1 MAFIPI
7 LVLAVL
13 CLAAL
18 VVVAGV
24 GAIAGSFWFL
34 KAHPRIR
41 AVVAPL
47 SVVIMLV
54 VGVWAWARPT
64 ATANWDMVARRLE
77 PTARK
82 ADPLKEKLSPFSN
95 YVPYARGYEAYKSL
109 KPGEREAAAYEAIDR
124 LAGVPDRA
132 HQGYARGYARGS
144 SRYDANLS
152 YMQSGR
158 EQRHILDYAPTLIAV
173 QGACLNAI
181 LPLIESPNITAQGL
195 YGNQDL
201 KQAEAFLARR
211 TREGYP
217 DASRDLAL
225 LYSKLSPEPNTFLTG
240 SACRRDIQSTFGI
253 EDADCDRYDPL
264 KGSGVS
270 AFLYRQWTALALKG
284 LGGGLFPWS

>member
-1 MAFIPI
+1 MVFIPI
-7 LVLAVL
+7 LVFAVF
-13 CLAAL
+13 CLAIL

-24 GAIAGSFWFL
+24 VAIAGSFWFL
-34 KAHPRIR
+34 KEHPRIR

-54 VGVWAWARPT
+54 VGVWAWARST
-64 ATANWDMVARRLE
+64 ATSNWDLVARRLE

-82 ADPLKEKLSPFSN
+82 ADPLKEKLSQFSN
-95 YVPYARGYEAYKSL
+95 YAPYARGYQAYQSL
-109 KPGEREAAAYEAIDR
+109 TPREREAAAYDTIDR

-132 HQGYARGYARGS
+132 HQGYARGS
-144 SRYDANLS
+144 SRYEPNLG
-152 YMQSGR
+152 YMQYER
-158 EQRHILDYAPTLIAV
+158 EKVHILDYDPTLIAV
-173 QGACLNAI
+173 QGASLNAI
-181 LPLIESPNITAQGL
+181 LPLIESPNITAQRL
-195 YGNQDL
+195 DSSQDL
-201 KQAEAFLARR
+201 KQAGAFLARR

-225 LYSKLSPEPNTFLTG
+225 LYSKLSPEPYTFSTG
-240 SACRRDIQSTFGI
+240 LACRRDIQSAFGI

-270 AFLYRQWTALALKG
+270 AFLYRRWTALAVKG